1 MYIGDQK
8 KKKMS
13 EFEPHV
19 VIIGLTI
26 VFGPII
32 WFVWWCNKDQP
43 KVKTD
48 FGFDKP
54 DKMLSWEGGLY
65 ILWNWKS
72 YLAKTVWL
80 GAIPYVWYSDGLGSA
95 FVWFMFGGI
104 LVLMGKFWELIK
116 R

>member
-1 MYIGDQK
+1 
-8 KKKMS
+8 MS

-26 VFGPII
+26 VFGPIF

-80 GAIPYVWYSDGLGSA
+80 GAIPFVWYLDGWGPALGW
-95 FVWFMFGGI
+95 FVFGGI